1 MDKHGELAVLARE
14 VLQAAQDA
22 GQHTIDHDALY
33 AGLKTDGRRE
43 RHKLFMLAREMA
55 IHFGFE
61 RSDIPKKRRIET
73 VPLGV
78 TQIQKIVE
86 EEEEEEEIVEE
97 EEEKIVEE
105 EEEEEEEEVGP
116 AETGKRCKGDGTLSV
131 CLNMGVP
138 GNYGFCALHRK
149 QGRKSGSTM
158 TVNGKIWDALPD
170 SMSTRSKWQ
179 NFLGNAQA
187 RNKIVQITQRRWMLL
202 VVSPCAYC
210 GRRGADILVGVD
222 RVRNDTHYTDA
233 NSVPCCYSCNGEKN
247 DMPLRTWM
255 DRKGRLR
262 SESEGAYVASLLDVI
277 VE

>member
-22 GQHTIDHDALY
+22 GQDIIDHDALY

-43 RHKLFMLAREMA
+43 RHKLFMLVREMA
-55 IHFGFE
+55 VHFGFE
-61 RSDIPKKRRIET
+61 RSDIPKKSRIEP

-86 EEEEEEEIVEE
+86 EEEEEEEKETDEE
-97 EEEKIVEE
+97 EEA
-105 EEEEEEEEVGP
+105 GP
-116 AETGKRCKGDGTLSV
+116 AVFVVAETDKRCKGDGTLSV

-149 QGRKSGSTM
+149 LGRKSASTM
-158 TVNGKIWDALPD
+158 TVDGKIWDALPD

-187 RNKIVQITQRRWMLL
+187 RNKIVQITRRRWLLL
-202 VVSPCAYC
+202 VCSPCAYC

-222 RVRNDTHYTDA
+222 RVRNGIHYTA
-233 NSVPCCYSCNGEKN
+233 IQKRETCNCDNGWIGMN
-247 DMPLRTWM
+247 ARNRNRRQRT
-255 DRKGRLR
+255 
-262 SESEGAYVASLLDVI
+262 SQVS
-277 VE
+277 

>member
-61 RSDIPKKRRIET
+61 KVDQPKKRCIET
-73 VPLGV
+73 MPVGI

-86 EEEEEEEIVEE
+86 EEV
-97 EEEKIVEE
+97 
-105 EEEEEEEEVGP
+105 
-116 AETGKRCKGDGTLSV
+116 
-131 CLNMGVP
+131 LNMGLP
-138 GNYGFCALHRK
+138 GNYGFCALHRTP
-149 QGRKSGSTM
+149 GRKSASTM
-158 TVNGKIWDALPD
+158 TVEGEIWDALSD
-170 SMSTRSKWQ
+170 SMSTGSKWQ

-187 RNKIVQITQRRWMLL
+187 RNKIVQITRRRWLL
-202 VVSPCAYC
+202 VCSPCAYC

-222 RVRNDTHYTDA
+222 RVRNGTNYMDA
-233 NSVPCCYSCNGEKN
+233 NSVPCCHA
-247 DMPLRTWM
+247 LF
-255 DRKGRLR
+255 
-262 SESEGAYVASLLDVI
+262 
-277 VE
+277 